1 MHVGI
6 NDILRSKNR
15 TNLNDLPENVVG
27 KICQNYNIGKT
38 FILGITPSIRT
49 NGDISNTI
57 KKIREL
63 SKK

>member
-6 NDILRSKNR
+6 NDISRSKDPND
-15 TNLNDLPENVVG
+15 LNDLPENVVG
-27 KICQNYNIGKT
+27 KICQNYNIGKI

-63 SKK
+63 CKK